1 MSARLPLLV
10 VHWNR
15 PDACTTAAASFHTQ
29 RIPVDITILDNGSTD
44 ESLARLRVGVAELAV
59 VRELGRNLG
68 FGPALNVGL
77 REWLANG
84 DTPFIAVAAHDAV
97 PHAECLARLLDVMD
111 TRPRCGIVSAE
122 TGQSHIARFT
132 GWRGPYLPH
141 HARGSGFSAQDFPHG
156 TLFLLRRA
164 CLSAIGVF
172 DERYFAYGCEMDIG
186 MRARSAG
193 WEVGACFGAL
203 VDNPERSVAGEVAS
217 YLQLRN
223 AIVLVRVWKGTGCAL
238 WRSAIALGNTIRL
251 AFLARDR
258 PHAWSTRSRLFAVL
272 HAWTG
277 QYGPPPARLDA
288 AAKDTA

>member
-1 MSARLPLLV
+1 MSAPLPLLI

-15 PDACTTAAASFHTQ
+15 PDACIGAAASFHTQ
-29 RIPVDITILDNGSTD
+29 GIPVDITILDNGSAAA
-44 ESLARLRVGVAELAV
+44 SLAKLRVGVAGLAA
-59 VRELGRNLG
+59 VRELGGNLG

-77 REWLANG
+77 REWLATG
-84 DTPFIAVAAHDAV
+84 DAPFIAVAAHDAL
-97 PHAECLARLLDVMD
+97 PHPECLARLLEVMGE
-111 TRPRCGIVSAE
+111 RSHCGIVSAE

-132 GWRGPYLPH
+132 GLRGPYLPH
-141 HARGSGFSAQDFPHG
+141 HARSSGFSAQDFPHG

-193 WEVGACFGAL
+193 WEVGACLGAL

-223 AIVLVRVWKGTGCAL
+223 AIVLVRVWKGTGWAL
-238 WRSAIALGNTIRL
+238 WRSAIALGNTVRL
-251 AFLARDR
+251 ALVARDR
-258 PHAWSTRSRLFAVL
+258 PQAWSTRSRLFAVL

-277 QYGPPPARLDA
+277 RCGPPPTRLTA
-288 AAKDTA
+288 AAKDV